1 MLLGFKLGYVVGSRD
16 DTLLGNELGLSFIV
30 VAIGIDV
37 SVLLVVVISL
47 LVLIFDVNV
56 VFAYFD
62 TIGDR
67 LISVG
72 VALLVED

>member
-16 DTLLGNELGLSFIV
+16 DTLRGNELGLSFIV

-47 LVLIFDVNV
+47 LVLIYDVHV

-72 VALLVED
+72 VALSVED